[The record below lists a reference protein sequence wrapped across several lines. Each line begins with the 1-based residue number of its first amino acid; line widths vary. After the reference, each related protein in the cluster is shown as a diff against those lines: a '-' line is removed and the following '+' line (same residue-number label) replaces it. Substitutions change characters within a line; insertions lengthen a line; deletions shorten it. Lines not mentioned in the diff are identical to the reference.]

1 MSEEELEKNFARV
14 LRKMFSPES
23 FRAKMI
29 QYIGSNTRNL
39 TSSMPVLNLKTAMIL
54 IRMLS
59 FYLFRSDRKTRG
71 MFFHVLKALVSHRLR
86 NLDETVF
93 HLLAYKHMQTH
104 YYKIAEICESKR

>member
-1 MSEEELEKNFARV
+1 MV
-14 LRKMFSPES
+14 
-23 FRAKMI
+23 

-54 IRMLS
+54 MRMFS
-59 FYLFRSDRKTRG
+59 FYLFRADRNTRE

-93 HLLAYKHMQTH
+93 HLAGIQAHADPLL
-104 YYKIAEICESKR
+104 